1 MDPNENQNNRKF
13 EFNAEMNDRSY
24 ENKNSEETVPK
35 NLISGNL
42 INQ

>member
-24 ENKNSEETVPK
+24 EHENFQKTVPK
-35 NLISGNL
+35 NLISANA
-42 INQ
+42 